1 MKNKITRLS
10 YIITIL
16 SKGNCLKTPFL
27 VKELNVS
34 QKIIQTDFKEYI
46 LLMFDNLLYI
56 VVAMISTKE
65 LADIVIE
72 NYSVSM
78 KILV

>member
-1 MKNKITRLS
+1 
-10 YIITIL
+10 
-16 SKGNCLKTPFL
+16 
-27 VKELNVS
+27 
-34 QKIIQTDFKEYI
+34 
-46 LLMFDNLLYI
+46 MFDNLLYI
-56 VVAMISTKE
+56 VVAIISTKE